1 LDNQYSIFMQT
12 EFNHSTRTLSLKTR
26 VSFFA
31 FLVFLGLLTI
41 PLRRFLTSKV
51 AVEDESVYYESG
63 SIYEGQPVAIRMFSS
78 IERYS
83 KKYEIPLRYALGIAY
98 AETRYEGPFHWRYNP
113 KQKSSAG
120 ALGPMQIMPS
130 TANMI
135 WGRSVPRDNLIS
147 NIDLN
152 VETSMRLLRK
162 LYDKYGNWKIVFGCY
177 NTGRPCINGYA
188 EKVFNF
194 NPKNK

>member
-1 LDNQYSIFMQT
+1 LDNQYLTCMQP
-12 EFNHSTRTLSLKTR
+12 EFNQSTRTLSLKTR

-31 FLVFLGLLTI
+31 ALVFIGLLTI
-41 PLRRFLTSKV
+41 PLRRFL
-51 AVEDESVYYESG
+51 SVDQIVQEEISYYEEG
-63 SIYEGQPVAIRMFSS
+63 SIYEGQPIAVRMFSS
-78 IERYS
+78 IE
-83 KKYEIPLRYALGIAY
+83 KYAAKYDIPLRYALGIAY
-98 AETRYEGPFHWRYNP
+98 TETRYEGPFHWRYNP

-135 WGRSVPRDNLIS
+135 WGRSISRDELIS

-152 VETSMRLLRK
+152 VETSMKLLRK

-177 NTGRPCINGYA
+177 NTGRPCVNGYA

-194 NPKNK
+194 NPKK